1 MLLDKRLKEMRKK
14 KSLTQEELASRIG
27 LTKTSICCYENGT
40 RTPTLDTLID
50 LSNELNVDIT
60 YFLGIDQYQI
70 ASDDETY
77 GLNVAKEELLLLQE
91 LRKHSELYKMLMND
105 PKRSI
110 GLIEKKIR

>member
-14 KSLTQEELASRIG
+14 EGLTQEELASRIG

-50 LSNELNVDIT
+50 LSNELNVEIT
-60 YFLGIDQYQI
+60 YFLGIDQYHI

-91 LRKHSELYKMLMND
+91 LRKHPELYKMLMND